1 MGTDDDFQEH
11 ETKRIAAVKAQDRA
25 DYTAAVSGRDN
36 GRIKRFGFEGKAI
49 QDKARKEREK
59 QSLAQALKISTAYA
73 KLYNSTMQG
82 LHDATTAVYEAQLLA
97 SMALEK
103 AQTALKQTLS
113 EASMTPDG
121 VAVFLSK
128 GGAVYDQAGQKLD
141 DEVLMGVFWQENA
154 PSWETYQE
162 RQNDVQAK
170 QEQLDL
176 MNSHDLRLTELQTK
190 MEDEDNPLSMD
201 ELKAVNEEVKNII
214 KDTKRSHSAQIEFS
228 VQKAPPAA
236 LPDLNL

>member
-1 MGTDDDFQEH
+1 MITDDDFQEH
-11 ETKRIAAVKAQDRA
+11 ETKRVAAVKALERA
-25 DYTAAVSGRDN
+25 DYTAAISGRDN

-59 QSLAQALKISTAYA
+59 QSLAQALKISAAYA
-73 KLYNSTMQG
+73 KLYNSTMQS

-103 AQTALKQTLS
+103 TQAALKQTLT

-121 VAVFLSK
+121 VAVFLSQD
-128 GGAVYDQAGQKLD
+128 GAAYDQDGKKLD

-154 PSWETYQE
+154 PSWETYQA

-170 QEQLDL
+170 QERLDL
-176 MNSHDLRLTELQTK
+176 MNGHDLRLAELQTK

-214 KDTKRSHSAQIEFS
+214 KDTKRSHTAEIEFS
-228 VQKAPPAA
+228 IQKTLPAA